1 MFLKGGEVYHLRL
14 DPVLRGASLYRILHL
29 EYRLPRFV
37 TFPFPCRL
45 PFPLSQV
52 TASESEKSRIVPDQV
67 AACFSVDLKHPQGA
81 YLPVVSALFRVA
93 PVKRSRQFNAYQEF
107 D

>member
-1 MFLKGGEVYHLRL
+1 MAEGQGWGVI
-14 DPVLRGASLYRILHL
+14 LYRILYL

-81 YLPVVSALFRVA
+81 FLPVVSALVSRGTRTGPA
-93 PVKRSRQFNAYQEF
+93 SSACIRSLIE
-107 D
+107 